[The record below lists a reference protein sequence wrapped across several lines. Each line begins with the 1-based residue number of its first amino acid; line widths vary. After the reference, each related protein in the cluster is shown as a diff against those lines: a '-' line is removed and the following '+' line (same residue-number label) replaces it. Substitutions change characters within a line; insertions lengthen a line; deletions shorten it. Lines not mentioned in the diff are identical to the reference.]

1 MKKVMS
7 KDGTVIAFDRLGKGC
22 PIILIDGALCTR
34 SFGTMPKLVPFLAR
48 SFSVITY
55 DRRGRGESG
64 DTAPYA
70 VEREIED
77 IEALVEEAGEPV
89 FVFGVSSGAA
99 LALRA
104 ATGGL
109 DIRKMALYEPPFVSG
124 GPDHQPPTDCEVQ
137 LTRLIEAGRR
147 GAAVK
152 FFMTKMVGMPAV
164 ISNVMR
170 LLPIWSKLKTV
181 AHTLPYDAAIMGDFS
196 LPSRSAA
203 SVGIPTIV
211 IGGENSPEGLRKAVN
226 ATAMALPHG
235 TRVVLKGQR
244 YNVSAPIIAPVLVDF
259 FGQEG

>member
-1 MKKVMS
+1 
-7 KDGTVIAFDRLGKGC
+7 
-22 PIILIDGALCTR
+22 
-34 SFGTMPKLVPFLAR
+34 
-48 SFSVITY
+48 
-55 DRRGRGESG
+55 
-64 DTAPYA
+64 
-70 VEREIED
+70 
-77 IEALVEEAGEPV
+77 
-89 FVFGVSSGAA
+89 
-99 LALRA
+99 
-104 ATGGL
+104 
-109 DIRKMALYEPPFVSG
+109 LYEPPFVSG